1 MPSLYER
8 LGGVFAIATVVDA
21 FIDRVM
27 DDERLNQN
35 PAVNEAHHRVPRA
48 GFKYLVTE
56 QVCEAA
62 GGPQRYTG
70 RPMKDS
76 HSHLRITP
84 QEWLCFLDDL
94 QITLNQ
100 FNVPEVEQ
108 AELFAVVESTRNDIV
123 TS

>member
-1 MPSLYER
+1 MQSLYER

-27 DDERLNQN
+27 DDDRLNRN

-48 GFKYLVTE
+48 GFRYLVTE

-76 HSHLRITP
+76 HSHLKITP
-84 QEWLCFLDDL
+84 QEWLFFLDDL
-94 QITLNQ
+94 RITLNQ

-108 AELFAVVESTRNDIV
+108 AELFAVVEGTRNDIV
-123 TS
+123 TG